1 MITLT
6 EKAASHVNVQLL
18 NRGKGHGIRVGV
30 KTTGC
35 SGLAY
40 LLEYVDVIRE
50 EDIVFES
57 NGVNIYV
64 DPKSLAY
71 LDGMVMDYKR
81 EGLNEGFDFQ
91 NPNVKD
97 QCGCGESFTV

>member
-6 EKAASHVNVQLL
+6 ETAALKVKVQLM
-18 NRGKGHGIRVGV
+18 NRDRGYGIRVGV
-30 KTTGC
+30 RTTGC

-40 LLEYVDVIRE
+40 LLEYVDHV
-50 EDIVFES
+50 DPNDLCYWT

-64 DPKSLAY
+64 NPQHLPY
-71 LDGMVMDYKR
+71 LEGLVMDWKR

-91 NPNVKD
+91 NPNSRGE
-97 QCGCGESFTV
+97 CGCGESFSV

>member
-6 EKAASHVNVQLL
+6 EKAAVKVKVQVM
-18 NRGKGHGIRVGV
+18 NRDHCYGIRVGV

-40 LLEYVDVIRE
+40 LLEYVDNVDPIDLCFRT
-50 EDIVFES
+50 

-64 DPKSLAY
+64 NPQHLPY
-71 LDGMVMDYKR
+71 LEGLVMDWKR

-91 NPNVKD
+91 NPNSRGE
-97 QCGCGESFTV
+97 CGCGESFSV